1 MFTADMMLILWT
13 ESMSTDQMGL
23 QHLML
28 NLHSSHPT
36 LSVLIPSIETALKS
50 TQINTVTLFNV

>member
-1 MFTADMMLILWT
+1 
-13 ESMSTDQMGL
+13 MSTDQMGL